1 MNEYQEKLERV
12 AKAAKVIFDVT
23 TVAGIRTKQ
32 IHCPHGNI
40 PSYPTHAWWCDKCFW
55 ELEEALQDVEA
66 FQQSFAADSN
76 PAEHTIS
83 AMDMDDIR
91 NIATP
96 LTQTVGRKPE
106 GVSQWRKK

>member
-32 IHCPHGNI
+32 IPCPHGNI

-55 ELEEALQDVEA
+55 ELEEALQDLES
-66 FQQSFAADSN
+66 FQQGLHPTYGTL
-76 PAEHTIS
+76 PAPEVYTTPEDFSAPAVHLIPPIS
-83 AMDMDDIR
+83 
-91 NIATP
+91 
-96 LTQTVGRKPE
+96 G
-106 GVSQWRKK
+106 

>member
-32 IHCPHGNI
+32 IECPHGNI

-55 ELEEALQDVEA
+55 ELEEALQDLES
-66 FQQSFAADSN
+66 FQQSVQADGACESCKLQFT
-76 PAEHTIS
+76 PSLLGKLCSYYQPRRSTTPS
-83 AMDMDDIR
+83 ADCRD
-91 NIATP
+91 
-96 LTQTVGRKPE
+96 
-106 GVSQWRKK
+106 